1 MSDNLLGHTELEK
14 MIIDKNMDLVSKAKI
29 PIDNRINVK
38 GLFTVLFLLVSANIS
53 VAFLVV
59 IIRIMPWEI
68 HHSFCITFRENG
80 QQWTAACQNLA
91 PWPKDYADAYVDKQG
106 RNFSAC
112 V

>member
-59 IIRIMPWEI
+59 IILIMP
-68 HHSFCITFRENG
+68 
-80 QQWTAACQNLA
+80 
-91 PWPKDYADAYVDKQG
+91 
-106 RNFSAC
+106 
-112 V
+112 

>member
-59 IIRIMPWEI
+59 IIRIMP
-68 HHSFCITFRENG
+68 
-80 QQWTAACQNLA
+80 
-91 PWPKDYADAYVDKQG
+91 
-106 RNFSAC
+106 
-112 V
+112 

>member
-1 MSDNLLGHTELEK
+1 MNHMSDNLLGHTELEK

-59 IIRIMPWEI
+59 IILIMP
-68 HHSFCITFRENG
+68 
-80 QQWTAACQNLA
+80 
-91 PWPKDYADAYVDKQG
+91 
-106 RNFSAC
+106 
-112 V
+112 

>member
-38 GLFTVLFLLVSANIS
+38 GLFTILFLLVSANIS

-59 IIRIMPWEI
+59 IIRIMP
-68 HHSFCITFRENG
+68 
-80 QQWTAACQNLA
+80 
-91 PWPKDYADAYVDKQG
+91 
-106 RNFSAC
+106 
-112 V
+112 

>member
-38 GLFTVLFLLVSANIS
+38 GLFTILFLLVSANIS

-59 IIRIMPWEI
+59 IFRIMP
-68 HHSFCITFRENG
+68 
-80 QQWTAACQNLA
+80 
-91 PWPKDYADAYVDKQG
+91 
-106 RNFSAC
+106 
-112 V
+112 

>member
-59 IIRIMPWEI
+59 IFRIMP
-68 HHSFCITFRENG
+68 
-80 QQWTAACQNLA
+80 
-91 PWPKDYADAYVDKQG
+91 
-106 RNFSAC
+106 
-112 V
+112 

>member
-1 MSDNLLGHTELEK
+1 MSDNLLGHTEPEK

-59 IIRIMPWEI
+59 IILIMP
-68 HHSFCITFRENG
+68 
-80 QQWTAACQNLA
+80 
-91 PWPKDYADAYVDKQG
+91 
-106 RNFSAC
+106 
-112 V
+112 